1 MILEGDPGGIF
12 NLANELSRTPRA
24 DVVDT
29 LYRLAIA
36 RGVVGAPLNYGW
48 FLTREGRHRE
58 ALAQFTAA
66 HEAGDPLAPFHLGE
80 TYWTMGRHRDAVT
93 WLEQAGSREGV
104 ALRLARS
111 YRALGDATK
120 AERVLLEAKDRDA
133 EAAVELVTSSG
144 VLARPA
150 AIALLERHLERG
162 AVDVLIPLAELYSRD
177 GDTATEIRLLRRS
190 VEEGEPNAAHNLG
203 LALWRAGR
211 LREGRMLLKEAAARG
226 DRLSQDRLR
235 RIHGE
240 RRAQLR
246 RLKREA
252 KRARGAI

>member
-1 MILEGDPGGIF
+1 MILEGDTGGIF
-12 NLANELSRTPRA
+12 NLANELSRTPGA

-29 LYRLAIA
+29 LYRLAIV
-36 RGVVGAPLNYGW
+36 RGVAEAPLNYGW

-58 ALAQFTAA
+58 ALSQFTAA

-93 WLEQAGSREGV
+93 WLEQAGPRDGV

-111 YRALGDATK
+111 YRALGDAAK
-120 AERVLLEAKDRDA
+120 AEQVLLEAKDRDA
-133 EAAVELVTSSG
+133 EAAVELIATTG
-144 VLARPA
+144 VLIRPA
-150 AIALLERHLERG
+150 AIALLESHLERG
-162 AVDVLIPLAELYSRD
+162 AVEVLIPLAELYSCG

-190 VEEGEPNAAHNLG
+190 VDEGEPNAVHNLG
-203 LALWRAGR
+203 LALWRAGH
-211 LREGRMLLKEAAARG
+211 LREGRALLSEAAARG

-235 RIHGE
+235 QIRGE
-240 RRAQLR
+240 RRVQLR

-252 KRARGAI
+252 ERARGRM